1 MPRFLQILGANR
13 NRTFREILLEK
24 KAAALEGKSGPG
36 FYFVGN
42 YLCVDFVNT
51 RHSEDGRV
59 VEDLLQGPHELA
71 WWFREA
77 GVLEPLEAEK
87 WGEGPKGEREFRRAV
102 GFRESLRGMVEG
114 AAGGG
119 AVRQEMVEEIN
130 GWLRERP
137 GYTQVVRLGDGFEGR
152 FVLERGGAAGEIG
165 RVAESA
171 AELLANGD
179 LSRLKKCE
187 NPECTLHFYDTS
199 KNRSRRW
206 CSMAFCGNVMKARA
220 HYRRHRRQRT
230 RS

>member
-1 MPRFLQILGANR
+1 M
-13 NRTFREILLEK
+13 EK
-24 KAAALEGKSGPG
+24 EAAALGRGARPG

-51 RHSEDGRV
+51 RHVEDGRV
-59 VEDLLQGPHELA
+59 VEDLLRGPHDLA
-71 WWFREA
+71 GWFREA
-77 GVLEPLEAEK
+77 GVLGRLEAEK
-87 WGEGPKGEREFRRAV
+87 WGEGPKGGREFRRAI
-102 GFRESLRGMVEG
+102 GFRESLRCMVEG

-119 AVRQEMVEEIN
+119 VVRQEKVEEIN
-130 GWLRERP
+130 GLLRERP
-137 GYTQVVRLGDGFEGR
+137 GYTQVVRSGDGFEGR
-152 FVLERGGAAGEIG
+152 FVLERGGAAGGIG

-171 AELLANGD
+171 ADLLANGD

-220 HYRRHRRQRT
+220 HYRRHRRQET